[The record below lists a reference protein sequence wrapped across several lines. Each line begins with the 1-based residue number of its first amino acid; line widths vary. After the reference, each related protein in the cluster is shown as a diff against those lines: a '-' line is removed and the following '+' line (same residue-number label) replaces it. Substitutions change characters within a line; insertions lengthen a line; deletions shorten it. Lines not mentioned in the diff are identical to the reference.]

1 MKKTIAVVLIVT
13 FFSTF
18 TTGCTGSFNLTRKV
32 YNWHRSQSDKWSD
45 ELCFLIVVLIPV
57 YGIATFAD
65 AIVFNSIEF
74 WTGQNPV
81 TMTSNPPS
89 SRIVQNGKEKY
100 MMSYNNKT
108 GQITLASLTPGNAN
122 KTVILEKTDSTIT
135 AKNEHGQ
142 VLYSS
147 VQNIDGGVS
156 IYDGNGKLV
165 KNYPAG
171 QIALLK
177 ERYMDQN

>member
-1 MKKTIAVVLIVT
+1 MKKTISVILIAA
-13 FFSTF
+13 FF

-32 YNWHRSQSDKWSD
+32 YNFHRSQADKWSD
-45 ELCFLIVVLIPV
+45 ELCFLIVALLPV
-57 YGIATFAD
+57 YGFATLAD

-74 WTGQNPV
+74 WTGKNPV
-81 TMTSNPPS
+81 DMSSNPPS

-100 MMSYNNKT
+100 KLSYNAKT
-108 GQITLASLTPGNAN
+108 GEVVLTSLTPAN
-122 KTVILEKTDSTIT
+122 TNQTVVLQKSDNMIT
-135 AKNEHGQ
+135 AKNEQGQ
-142 VLYSS
+142 LLYSS

-156 IYDGNGKLV
+156 IYDGSGKLV

-177 ERYMDQN
+177 ENYMNKN